1 MSISSLIAFVTITGF
16 LRTFSYAIHFCG
28 DMWPANVKEIQVRHF
43 HTWLKLSWDNIWG
56 FSDCPYIQTAKPCML
71 TWVNISWPNSTV
83 NRLSFLLSHPEKKKH
98 CCFDT
103 MQWIH
108 TLKNQTKLSILLLFR
123 QCTATTNV
131 MLHCVKES
139 AKPSAIKDPHSLHS
153 SRMFVGFFF

>member
-1 MSISSLIAFVTITGF
+1 M
-16 LRTFSYAIHFCG
+16 
-28 DMWPANVKEIQVRHF
+28 KEIQVRHF

-83 NRLSFLLSHPEKKKH
+83 NRLSFLLSHPAKKKH

-108 TLKNQTKLSILLLFR
+108 TLKNQTKLSILLLFSTMYR
-123 QCTATTNV
+123 YNECHAPLCQGIRKAFYHQRSTWSSLITYVCGILFLSQKIRPCLKLDLPYTVTGISPSTAYCFN
-131 MLHCVKES
+131 
-139 AKPSAIKDPHSLHS
+139 
-153 SRMFVGFFF
+153 